1 MRGLPGFENAGLA
14 LVRLLSADE
23 WDDGLSVE
31 GFHAPVGKNA
41 WAYFNAVSPGLMP
54 TLGVHLIAGRNFNQ
68 NDLTSAHR
76 VAIVNQKFVDKYFGK
91 QNPLGRHIGAGIAPG
106 TKLDIEIVGVMAN
119 TKYMSLRDDP
129 DDGQTYWLPYAQ
141 MNGNAF
147 GMTAYVKTQQD
158 PQEIAGAVRRL
169 LRDLDPNVPLYNMV
183 TFSQQMD
190 QSLALERLVARLA
203 SGFGLLATLLA
214 AIGLY
219 GVLAFNV
226 GQRTREIGVR
236 IALGAQT
243 ADVAWMVLRDVLL
256 LVGIGVGL
264 AIPAAWAVSTLVQS
278 QLYGIQPNDPLTIA
292 MAALLLSAV
301 GALAG
306 YLPARRASRIDPVQ
320 ALKYE

>member
-1 MRGLPGFENAGLA
+1 
-14 LVRLLSADE
+14 
-23 WDDGLSVE
+23 
-31 GFHAPVGKNA
+31 
-41 WAYFNAVSPGLMP
+41 
-54 TLGVHLIAGRNFNQ
+54 
-68 NDLTSAHR
+68 
-76 VAIVNQKFVDKYFGK
+76 
-91 QNPLGRHIGAGIAPG
+91 
-106 TKLDIEIVGVMAN
+106 
-119 TKYMSLRDDP
+119 MSLRDDP

-183 TFSQQMD
+183 TFGQQMD